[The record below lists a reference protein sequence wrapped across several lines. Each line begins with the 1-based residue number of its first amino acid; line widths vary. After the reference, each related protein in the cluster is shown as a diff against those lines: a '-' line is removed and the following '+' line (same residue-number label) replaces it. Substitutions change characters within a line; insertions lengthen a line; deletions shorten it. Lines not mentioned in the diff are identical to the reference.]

1 MHNAC
6 WARKS
11 ASGHTCAW
19 SAAGWR
25 RRAQK
30 PVAARRSHT
39 GAPSRAQ
46 ALRVRVRCT
55 IGVSH
60 DRTVVSGW
68 PDAAKCGFPVLAVMP
83 RVAPRNRGVTT
94 WCSVP
99 LTGCPPKRHHQVGA
113 RPGRD
118 AWPPRTRRPGAPCLL
133 RGAIACWTPW
143 DQWVSDCV
151 FEFLFAKKSLLKC
164 FEPVWY
170 SKILCPGQ

>member
-1 MHNAC
+1 M
-6 WARKS
+6 S
-11 ASGHTCAW
+11 A
-19 SAAGWR
+19 
-25 RRAQK
+25 K
-30 PVAARRSHT
+30 PVSERRSWNRAHT
-39 GAPSRAQ
+39 PQQ
-46 ALRVRVRCT
+46 ALRALFQCMTGSRYDPS
-55 IGVSH
+55 I
-60 DRTVVSGW
+60 VSGRS
-68 PDAAKCGFPVLAVMP
+68 AAHADGFPVLAVMP

>member
-1 MHNAC
+1 MQSVLFA
-6 WARKS
+6 S
-11 ASGHTCAW
+11 ASKMRIERWRFRTASAKPVSERRSWNRAHTPPQALCALFQCMTGSRYDPSIVSGR
-19 SAAGWR
+19 SAAH
-25 RRAQK
+25 A
-30 PVAARRSHT
+30 
-39 GAPSRAQ
+39 
-46 ALRVRVRCT
+46 
-55 IGVSH
+55 
-60 DRTVVSGW
+60 D
-68 PDAAKCGFPVLAVMP
+68 GFPVLAVMP

-151 FEFLFAKKSLLKC
+151 F
-164 FEPVWY
+164 
-170 SKILCPGQ
+170 